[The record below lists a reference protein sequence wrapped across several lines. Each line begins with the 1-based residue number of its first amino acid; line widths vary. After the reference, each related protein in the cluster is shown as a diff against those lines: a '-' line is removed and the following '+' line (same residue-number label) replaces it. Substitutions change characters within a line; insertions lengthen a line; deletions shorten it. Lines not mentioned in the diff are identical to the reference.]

1 MTVKGKDLVKAICL
15 TWTEMKFSNVWDQTP
30 EKAKNTFKE
39 KKLIRFSSVGLERL
53 GSNFHK
59 KMFDRISFFLISPL
73 KECWFETIKA
83 ILVGKKVHFVDSDI
97 TRPKDKRKFNNA
109 CSKKT
114 KLQNRNENLVS
125 IFLLRF

>member
-1 MTVKGKDLVKAICL
+1 
-15 TWTEMKFSNVWDQTP
+15 MKFSNVLDQTP

-73 KECWFETIKA
+73 KEC
-83 ILVGKKVHFVDSDI
+83 
-97 TRPKDKRKFNNA
+97 
-109 CSKKT
+109 
-114 KLQNRNENLVS
+114 
-125 IFLLRF
+125 